1 MTRADSIRPP
11 KDVLDA
17 LCWPVS
23 RLGEAI
29 GALARRSGL
38 KPQAVTVPPP
48 PEGLLQPDNV
58 ALERWMEGAADWLG
72 VEAELIEAPYAE
84 LPRMLHACGPCLL
97 RLHWNGP
104 LFLLVLQGGGR
115 QVTVLGPDLEARRVP
130 AETLRSLLCW
140 DIEAPLLPDFD
151 RIAATAGVRRSR
163 QRRMRNALLRDR
175 IRDVNV
181 RRCWHLRL
189 APGASFLAQLRRA
202 GLGRGLLILV
212 GAHAAAYGLWLL
224 SWWAVGRGALSD
236 RLDPGLLLAWGLLL
250 LTLVPLRLLTT
261 WVGGTLAIG
270 ASGLLK
276 RRLLA
281 GALLVDADAMRH
293 EGVGQLLGRVIE
305 AEQVESLGLGGGLLG
320 FVAVVELIAAAGV
333 LGLGAGGAWHAV
345 LLVAWAGLCVA
356 LGARYALR
364 RARWTDTRLELTNDL
379 VERMVGHRTRLAQE
393 SPERWHDGED
403 RAQERYLEQSRQL
416 DRAQVLIEAFLPR
429 GWLVLGVAGLANA
442 FVRGDASPAALA
454 VGLGGVLLAYRA
466 LRTLLLALSQLTG
479 AAIAW
484 RRVAPLFQAAV
495 RAERALPTASGGQP
509 REARE
514 DSGPLVEA
522 HGLVFRYQERRAP
535 VLRGCDLRIHPGDRL
550 LLEGPSGGG
559 KSTLGALL
567 TGLRLPEEG
576 VLLLDGLDRR
586 TLGPEGWRRRVVAA
600 PQFQENHVL
609 TGSLSFNLLMGR
621 SWPPRP
627 GDLDAALEVCRALG
641 LGELVERM
649 PAGLEQVV
657 GETGW
662 QLSHGERSRLYIARA
677 LLQGADLV
685 VLDESFGALDPETL
699 RQALR
704 CVLERAP
711 TVLVIAHP

>member
-1 MTRADSIRPP
+1 MSRPA
-11 KDVLDA
+11 KNALDA
-17 LCWPVS
+17 ICWPAS

-29 GALARRSGL
+29 EALAQRSGL
-38 KPQAVTVPPP
+38 KPRASAVPRT

-58 ALERWMEGAADWLG
+58 SLERWIEGAAEWLG
-72 VEAELIEAPYAE
+72 VEAELLEAPYAE
-84 LPRMLHACGPCLL
+84 IPRLLKVCGPGLL
-97 RLHWNGP
+97 RLHWDGP
-104 LFLLVLQGGGR
+104 LFLAVLRGGTR
-115 QVTVLGPDLEARRVP
+115 TLTVLGPDLEARRVP
-130 AETLRSLLCW
+130 AETLRAILCW
-140 DIEAPLLPDFD
+140 DIEAPLLPEFD
-151 RIAATAGVRRSR
+151 RLAEAAGVQRSR
-163 QRRMRNALLRDR
+163 RARMRQAILRDR

-189 APGASFLAQLRRA
+189 PPGASFLAQLRRA
-202 GLGRGLLILV
+202 GLGRRLLTLV
-212 GAHAAAYGLWLL
+212 GAHATAYGLWIL

-261 WVGGTLAIG
+261 WLGGTLALDG
-270 ASGLLK
+270 SGLLK
-276 RRLLA
+276 RRLLS

-293 EGVGQLLGRVIE
+293 QGVGQLFGRVIE
-305 AEQVESLGLGGGLLG
+305 AEQLEALGLGGGVLG
-320 FVAVVELIAAAGV
+320 FVAGVELIAAAAV
-333 LGLGAGGAWHAV
+333 LGLGPGGAWHA
-345 LLVAWAGLCVA
+345 LWLVAWASLCVA
-356 LGARYALR
+356 LGVRYARR
-364 RARWTDTRLELTNDL
+364 RARWTSTRLEMTNDL

-393 SPERWHDGED
+393 PPERWHDGED
-403 RAQERYLEQSRQL
+403 HALERYLEESRRL
-416 DRAQVLIEAFLPR
+416 DRAQVLIESFLPR
-429 GWLVLGVAGLANA
+429 GWLVVGVAGLAPA
-442 FVRGDASPAALA
+442 FLSGDASPAALA

-466 LRTLLLALSQLTG
+466 LRTLLLALAQLAG
-479 AAIAW
+479 AIIAW
-484 RRVAPLFQAAV
+484 RRVSPLFQAAV
-495 RAERALPTASGGQP
+495 RAERALPTASGVQRRRAP
-509 REARE
+509 R
-514 DSGPLVEA
+514 DTGPLVEA
-522 HGLVFRYQERRAP
+522 HGLVFRYQERKAP

-627 GDLDAALEVCRALG
+627 GDVDAALEVCRALG
-641 LGELVERM
+641 LGELIERM

-699 RQALR
+699 RQAMR
-704 CVLERAP
+704 CVLDRAP